1 MLCQTVKNIFIDCTL
16 ETFRAV
22 WLYGAMTAFI
32 QFHMPII
39 LCTALP
45 SGVCFEASQLWCV
58 FFYDSETVSLT
69 ASLATWKNRIFV
81 FVQSVIGALTVATKQ
96 IAQLSISFDDT
107 IPTGTSKYWFLWK
120 DVDVRKHKTNCVSLP
135 GK

>member
-1 MLCQTVKNIFIDCTL
+1 MMC
-16 ETFRAV
+16 
-22 WLYGAMTAFI
+22 
-32 QFHMPII
+32 
-39 LCTALP
+39 
-45 SGVCFEASQLWCV
+45 

-107 IPTGTSKYWFLWK
+107 IPTGTSKY
-120 DVDVRKHKTNCVSLP
+120 
-135 GK
+135 